1 MKNNKVFDYIICG
14 GGASGLYLAYNFLRD
29 KYFKNSKILLIEKS
43 KKNSNDRTWSFW
55 EKNYGLFDDIIFK
68 KWDNANFSSHNFS
81 KDFELK
87 PYEFKTIKGIDFYQK
102 IITEINHSKNIEITY
117 DEILN
122 IKPLKK
128 ITEVS
133 TKKIKYEGVK
143 VFSSIQGPLKKKIS
157 FPILK
162 QHFIGWFV
170 KTENNIFDPKKII
183 FMDFDIVQK
192 KTTRFIYVLPF
203 KKNEALVEY
212 TLFSKSILKNEE
224 YEKGIK
230 TYLKKIN
237 SGKFEIINKEKGS
250 IPMTSYPFWE
260 NNTNNFMTIGTA
272 GGWTKPSTGF
282 TFFNIIKKVDNL
294 VKHLK
299 SKKPLNKFYK
309 NNRFMFYDS
318 IMIDVLYSKNEIG
331 SEIFKRM
338 FKMNEPK
345 LILKFLEEKT
355 NIYEELKIMS
365 TFPIKIFLKSLFKKI
380 FKKI

>member
-14 GGASGLYLAYNFLRD
+14 GGASGLYLAYSFLKD

-68 KWDNANFSSHNFS
+68 KWDNANFSSQNFS

-102 IITEINHSKNIEITY
+102 IITEINQSKNIEITY

-128 ITEVS
+128 ITEVL
-133 TKKIKYEGVK
+133 TEKIKYEGVR
-143 VFSSIQGPLKKKIS
+143 VFSSIQGPLKKKNS

-192 KTTRFIYVLPF
+192 NTTRFIYVLPF

-294 VKHLK
+294 IKHLK
-299 SKKPLNKFYK
+299 SEKPLNKFYK

-355 NIYEELKIMS
+355 NIFEELKIMS

-380 FKKI
+380 

>member
-1 MKNNKVFDYIICG
+1 MKNNKVYNFIICG
-14 GGASGLYLAYNFLRD
+14 GGASGLYLAYNFLKD
-29 KYFKNSKILLIEKS
+29 NYFKNSKILIIEKS

-68 KWDNANFSSHNFS
+68 KWDKANFNSQNFS
-81 KDFELK
+81 LNFNLN
-87 PYEFKTIKGIDFYQK
+87 PYAFKTIKGIDFYKK
-102 IITEINHSKNIEITY
+102 IITEINNSKNIEIIY
-117 DEILN
+117 DQILN
-122 IKPLKK
+122 IRSLKK
-128 ITEVS
+128 NSEVT
-133 TKKIKYEGVK
+133 TKKIKYSGEI
-143 VFSSIQGPLKKKIS
+143 VFSSIQSPLKKKVG

-170 KTENNIFDPKKII
+170 KTENNVFDPKRIV

-192 KTTRFIYVLPF
+192 KSTRFIYVLPF

-212 TLFSKSILKNEE
+212 TLFSKSILKDDE
-224 YEKGIK
+224 YENGIK

-237 SGKFEIINKEKGS
+237 SGKFKIIDKEKGS
-250 IPMTSYPFWE
+250 IPMTAYPFWE

-282 TFFNIIKKVDNL
+282 TFFNTIKKVDKLIN
-294 VKHLK
+294 HIK
-299 SKKPLNKFYK
+299 SNKPLNNFYK
-309 NNRFMFYDS
+309 NNRFIFYDS

-331 SEIFKRM
+331 GEIFKKM
-338 FKMNEPK
+338 FKMNKPK

-365 TFPIKIFLKSLFKKI
+365 TFPIKIFLTSLFKKL
-380 FKKI
+380 FKRY